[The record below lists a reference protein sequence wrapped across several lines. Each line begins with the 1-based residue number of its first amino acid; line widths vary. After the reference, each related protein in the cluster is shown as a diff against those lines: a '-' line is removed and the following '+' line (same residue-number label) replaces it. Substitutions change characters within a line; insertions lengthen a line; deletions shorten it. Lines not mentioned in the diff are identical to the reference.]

1 MLTLHTMIGML
12 AAAGLLGVAS
22 WIGKRWGVGAGGWFV
37 ALPLLSG
44 PVMLTYALERG
55 AAFTSQ
61 ACLGALLATVS
72 LSAFALTYAWTARR
86 TWWLPCCTIACAAF
100 LACTWA
106 LQHLHPPPIGFT
118 YLLAC
123 AVLGLSLRMMPPAS
137 VKAAGKRSPAWDIPL
152 RMLLAAMLVWVLAA
166 LSGLVGPRLSGL
178 ITPFPIASM
187 ILVSFTHH
195 SDGAA
200 SASTFL
206 RGLLTGLFS
215 YSVFVLVVGIAIGS
229 WSIASTFVVATVAT
243 LAFHAGIWY
252 FVKRPALAPLIAQ

>member
-1 MLTLHTMIGML
+1 MLTPHTMLGML
-12 AAAGLLGVAS
+12 SAAGLIGVAS

-44 PVMLTYALERG
+44 PVILTYALERG
-55 AAFTSQ
+55 AAFASQ
-61 ACLGALLATVS
+61 ACLGALLATIS
-72 LSAFALTYAWTARR
+72 LSAFALAYAWTARR
-86 TWWLPCCTIACAAF
+86 ASWLPCCILACAAF

-106 LQHLHPPPIGFT
+106 LQHFHAPQIGVT

-137 VKAAGKRSPAWDIPL
+137 GTAAGRRSPAWDIPL
-152 RMLLAAMLVWVLAA
+152 HMGLAAALVWVLAT
-166 LSGLVGPRLSGL
+166 LSGMVGPRVSGL

-195 SDGAA
+195 HAGA
-200 SASTFL
+200 STASTFL

-215 YSVFVLVVGIAIGS
+215 YSVFVLVVGVAIGS
-229 WSIASTFVVATVAT
+229 WSIAPTFVVATVAT
-243 LAFHAGIWY
+243 LAFHAGVWHL
-252 FVKRPALAPLIAQ
+252 VRRPALAPSMAL

>member
-1 MLTLHTMIGML
+1 MLTPHTMLGML
-12 AAAGLLGVAS
+12 SAAGLIGVAS

-61 ACLGALLATVS
+61 ACLGALLATIS
-72 LSAFALTYAWTARR
+72 LSAFALAYAWTARR
-86 TWWLPCCTIACAAF
+86 ASWLPCCILACAAF

-106 LQHLHPPPIGFT
+106 LQHFHAPQIGWTF
-118 YLLAC
+118 LLAC
-123 AVLGLSLRMMPPAS
+123 AVLGASLRVMPPAAVS
-137 VKAAGKRSPAWDIPL
+137 ASGKRSPAWDIPL
-152 RMLLAAMLVWVLAA
+152 RMLLAASLVWVLAT
-166 LSGLVGPRLSGL
+166 LSGMVGPRMSGL

-195 SDGAA
+195 DAGAS

-215 YSVFVLVVGIAIGS
+215 YSVFVLVVGVAIGS
-229 WSIASTFVVATVAT
+229 WSIAPTFVGATVAT
-243 LAFHAGIWY
+243 LAFHAGVWH
-252 FVKRPALAPLIAQ
+252 FVKHPALAPSMAQ